1 MKEEVINFIIQAIC
15 DMGYPV
21 SLFADSSL
29 VNDAGLDSLD
39 VVDLSAMIE
48 DNYNIRISDSEYS
61 VFKKTIADVADLVTS
76 KL

>member
-1 MKEEVINFIIQAIC
+1 MKEEVINFIIQAVC

-21 SLFADSSL
+21 SLFEDSSL

-39 VVDLSAMIE
+39 IVDLSAMIE
-48 DNYNIRISDSEYS
+48 DNYNIRISDSEYG
-61 VFKKTIADVADLVTS
+61 VFKETIADVADLIIS